1 MKSKSVSHL
10 FCQNY
15 SPRKIFSRRF
25 QYFLRSH
32 FLVEKM
38 VKIFVEKTFGF
49 WVGEKGAPIPGALSI
64 LGVHYEYTQTQCEEG
79 ARVVDN
85 I

>member
-1 MKSKSVSHL
+1 MV
-10 FCQNY
+10 
-15 SPRKIFSRRF
+15 KIF
-25 QYFLRSH
+25 
-32 FLVEKM
+32 VEKM

-85 I
+85 IWVTEVIKKIDGINWDVRSLFS